1 MENNVTAFNT
11 SEDDQQTAAPASTG
25 GGVAGERLKS
35 FIERIER
42 LETEKKVIA
51 EDIKEVYGEAKATG
65 FEPKIMRKI
74 ISFRKMELQKRRE
87 ESELLELYMSAI
99 GMAE

>member
-1 MENNVTAFNT
+1 MEN
-11 SEDDQQTAAPASTG
+11 TAAVETEQTPGEVTSDA
-25 GGVAGERLKS
+25 GGVAGARLKS
-35 FIERIER
+35 FIERVER
-42 LETEKKVIA
+42 LEAEKKVIQ
-51 EDIKEVYGEAKATG
+51 EDIKEVYAEAKSGG

>member
-1 MENNVTAFNT
+1 MENAVMAAENSTEEQTTNT
-11 SEDDQQTAAPASTG
+11 

-42 LETEKKVIA
+42 LETEKKVIG

-87 ESELLELYMSAI
+87 ESELLELYMAAI

>member
-1 MENNVTAFNT
+1 MENSLAAVQNT
-11 SEDDQQTAAPASTG
+11 DDQSTTPSNS
-25 GGVAGERLKS
+25 GGVAGERLKA

-51 EDIKEVYGEAKATG
+51 EDIKEVYAEAKTTG
-65 FEPKIMRKI
+65 FEPKIIRKI
-74 ISFRKMELQKRRE
+74 ISVRKMELQKRRE
-87 ESELLELYMSAI
+87 ENELLELYMSAI

>member
-1 MENNVTAFNT
+1 MSDVVQISPAPS
-11 SEDDQQTAAPASTG
+11 SETPTEG
-25 GGVAGERLKS
+25 TNVAGERLKS

-51 EDIKEVYGEAKATG
+51 EDIKEVYAEAKTTG
-65 FEPKIMRKI
+65 FEPKIIRKI
-74 ISFRKMELQKRRE
+74 ISFRKMDIEKRRE
-87 ESELLELYMSAI
+87 ETELLDLYMSAI